1 VCAWLQFGRLL
12 LPFLPMPPLR
22 VLARGIYIDIEQIKP
37 DKAACRL
44 RSVGFA

>member
-1 VCAWLQFGRLL
+1 MRMAAIWPPVAAV
-12 LPFLPMPPLR
+12 LPMPPLR